1 MCEAEKLQTSH
12 EILAY
17 LAENPDAEDT
27 LEGVVEWWL
36 LEQRIR
42 NRAVRVEEA
51 LAELVASGLVLERK
65 GRDLRSHY
73 RINPGKLA
81 EVSARLR
88 NRPGV
93 IRL

>member
-36 LEQRIR
+36 LEQRIKHL
-42 NRAVRVEEA
+42 AARVEEA
-51 LAELVASGLVLERK
+51 LAELVAAGLVLERK

-73 RINPGKLA
+73 RINPGRL
-81 EVSARLR
+81 EDISARLKQ
-88 NRPGV
+88 GSG
-93 IRL
+93 